1 MQLSGKHSIASSP
14 TRASKRR
21 KVVWEKLLGEIEETM
36 ELQSLQT
43 TRASRRFRLY
53 ADLEESLAE
62 IELRTAVVETRL
74 SNIQVGD
81 AERGRLQVVRNTWMI
96 CTCIV

>member
-1 MQLSGKHSIASSP
+1 M
-14 TRASKRR
+14 
-21 KVVWEKLLGEIEETM
+21 VWEKLLGEIEETM